1 MHFDAQA
8 VPLALDNRNE
18 RMATADSW
26 RGIQLVMRV
35 TGGHAVN
42 PQSGVAELQWNAPV
56 LYRTNIVAA
65 PAQGTGSGEVLFC
78 IQWGYFYPHHL

>member
-1 MHFDAQA
+1 
-8 VPLALDNRNE
+8 
-18 RMATADSW
+18 MAGAFSW
-26 RGIQLVMRV
+26 VMWV

-42 PQSGVAELQWNAPV
+42 PQSGVADLQRNAPV
-56 LYRTNIVAA
+56 LYRTKSSQRLTCAV